1 MRTLDDILA
10 ISAGRKGSEAAVL
23 SGVEPSATAQ
33 ELTKVPDHRWLAQMT
48 RNIFQAG
55 FNWKVV
61 DNMWPG
67 FEEAFHGFDIGR
79 CAMMSE
85 DWFDELCANTAIVRY
100 PQKIWSVQQNAVFI
114 QEQAA
119 VHGSFGQMIANWSAD
134 DFAGLLET
142 LKKEGNRLGGNTG
155 QYFLRFMGVD
165 GYILSRDVTARLIA
179 EGVIDKPPRSKTAM
193 KAVQAAMNTWSD
205 QSGRSL
211 KEISRILATS
221 CG

>member
-10 ISAGRKGSEAAVL
+10 ISADRKGSEDIVFAGFEPPVEPDVL
-23 SGVEPSATAQ
+23 SEI
-33 ELTKVPDHRWLAQMT
+33 PDHRWLDEMT
-48 RNIFQAG
+48 RSIFQAG

-61 DNMWPG
+61 ERMWPG
-67 FEEAFHGFDIGR
+67 FEEAFYGFDVGR

-85 DWFDELCANTAIVRY
+85 DWFDELCANKAIIRY
-100 PQKIWSVQQNAVFI
+100 PQKIRSVQQNAVFI
-114 QEQAA
+114 QEQATI
-119 VHGSFGQMIANWSAD
+119 HGNFGKMVGHWPSD
-134 DFAGLLET
+134 DFAGLLDL
-142 LKKEGNRLGGNTG
+142 LKKEGSRLGGTTG

-179 EGVIDKPPRSKTAM
+179 EGVIDKPPTSKSAM
-193 KAVQAAMNTWSD
+193 KAVQEAMNAWVD